1 MYWEQI
7 TPFNFFQTPPSSS
20 ASQLYFFSLFI
31 ANGGQ
36 WLLPICAWVWGHPL
50 EPEPSTMGHTAK
62 KKKKWTSLLP
72 AVLTGQ
78 ELFSLGWCP
87 MLARLEYWLAGSCT
101 GLVPA
106 TTAAVCLCG
115 QWPHPIKKAQF
126 PAVLSHHCLSQF
138 SHYLLPDIAWVW
150 WEDHVI

>member
-1 MYWEQI
+1 MYWEQT

-20 ASQLYFFSLFI
+20 VSQLYFFSLFI

-36 WLLPICAWVWGHPL
+36 WLLPYVPGCGVIHWSLNRLPWATL
-50 EPEPSTMGHTAK
+50 LK
-62 KKKKWTSLLP
+62 KKKLTSLLP

-78 ELFSLGWCP
+78 ELFSLGWRP

-101 GLVPA
+101 GIVPA
-106 TTAAVCLCG
+106 TTAAVGLCG

-126 PAVLSHHCLSQF
+126 PALLYHHCLSQF